1 MNFSEAFDHLKK
13 DEVMSFLIKKLGN
26 QITLTDRYD
35 KDFAKAI
42 SLLIIEQQVSFKAAI
57 TIKGRFLKLILNK
70 TSKEIIN
77 IDDLQMQSVGI
88 SHRKVS
94 YIKNTYSYFIRNR
107 VDFKTLDEKGVI
119 KELTQIKGIGK
130 WTAEMFLIFI
140 LFKTDVFS
148 KGDLALLNSIKINYS
163 LKDLSNKKL
172 DSFIKKWTPFN
183 TIASLLLWKSIE
195 EKIFFKKTQKRLKN
209 SQN

>member
-77 IDDLQMQSVGI
+77 IDDLEMQSIGI
-88 SHRKVS
+88 SHRKVN
-94 YIKNTYSYFIRNR
+94 YIKNTYSYFIKNKI
-107 VDFKTLDEKGVI
+107 DFKTLDEKGVI

-163 LKDLSNKKL
+163 LKGLSNQKL

-195 EKIFFKKTQKRLKN
+195 EKIFFKK
-209 SQN
+209 S

>member
-1 MNFSEAFDHLKK
+1 MNFSEGFDYLRK

-35 KDFAKAI
+35 KDFARAI

-77 IDDLQMQSVGI
+77 IDDLEMQSIGI
-88 SHRKVS
+88 SHRKVN
-94 YIKNTYSYFIRNR
+94 YIKNTYSYFIKNKI
-107 VDFKTLDEKGVI
+107 DFKTLDEKGVI

-148 KGDLALLNSIKINYS
+148 KGDLALLNSIKINYTI
-163 LKDLSNKKL
+163 KDLSNQKL

-195 EKIFFKKTQKRLKN
+195 EKIFFKKNTKMIKK
-209 SQN
+209 

>member
-1 MNFSEAFDHLKK
+1 MNFSEGFDHLRK

-26 QITLTDRYD
+26 QITLKDRYD

-57 TIKGRFLKLILNK
+57 TIKGRFLNLILNK

-77 IDDLQMQSVGI
+77 IDDLQMQSIGI
-88 SHRKVS
+88 SHRKVN
-94 YIKNTYSYFIRNR
+94 YIKNTYSYFIKNKI
-107 VDFKTLDEKGVI
+107 DFKTLDEKGVI

-195 EKIFFKKTQKRLKN
+195 DKIFFKK
-209 SQN
+209 

>member
-1 MNFSEAFDHLKK
+1 LNFSEGFDYLRK

-77 IDDLQMQSVGI
+77 IDDLEMQSIGI
-88 SHRKVS
+88 SHRKVN
-94 YIKNTYSYFIRNR
+94 YIKNTYSYFIKNKI
-107 VDFKTLDEKGVI
+107 DFKTLDEKGVI

-163 LKDLSNKKL
+163 LKDLSNQKL
-172 DSFIKKWTPFN
+172 DSLIKKWTPFN

-195 EKIFFKKTQKRLKN
+195 EKIFFKK
-209 SQN
+209 S

>member
-26 QITLTDRYD
+26 QITLKDRYD

-70 TSKEIIN
+70 TSKEIID
-77 IDDLQMQSVGI
+77 IDDLEMQSVGI
-88 SHRKVS
+88 SHRKVN
-94 YIKNTYSYFIRNR
+94 YIKNTYSYFIKNN

-119 KELTQIKGIGK
+119 KELTQIKGIGT

-148 KGDLALLNSIKINYS
+148 KGDLALLNSIKTNYS

-195 EKIFFKKTQKRLKN
+195 DKIFFKK
-209 SQN
+209 S

>member
-1 MNFSEAFDHLKK
+1 LNFSEAFDHLRK

-57 TIKGRFLKLILNK
+57 TIKGRFLNLILNK

-77 IDDLQMQSVGI
+77 IDDLQMQSIGI
-88 SHRKVS
+88 SHRKVN
-94 YIKNTYSYFIRNR
+94 YIKNTYSYFIKNKI
-107 VDFKTLDEKGVI
+107 DFKTLDEKGVI

-163 LKDLSNKKL
+163 IKDLSNKKL

-195 EKIFFKKTQKRLKN
+195 EKIFFNKTQK
-209 SQN
+209 

>member
-1 MNFSEAFDHLKK
+1 LNFSEAFDHLKK

-26 QITLTDRYD
+26 QITLKDRYD

-70 TSKEIIN
+70 TSKEIID
-77 IDDLQMQSVGI
+77 IDDLEMQSVGI
-88 SHRKVS
+88 SHRKVN
-94 YIKNTYSYFIRNR
+94 YIKNTYSYFIKNN

-119 KELTQIKGIGK
+119 KELTQIKGIGT

-148 KGDLALLNSIKINYS
+148 KGDLALLNSIKTNYS

-195 EKIFFKKTQKRLKN
+195 EKIFFQKMTIIIKK
-209 SQN
+209 

>member
-1 MNFSEAFDHLKK
+1 LNFSEAFDHLKK

-26 QITLTDRYD
+26 QITLKDRYD

-70 TSKEIIN
+70 TSKEIID
-77 IDDLQMQSVGI
+77 IDDLEMQSIGI
-88 SHRKVS
+88 SHRKVN
-94 YIKNTYSYFIRNR
+94 YIKNTYSYFIKNKI
-107 VDFKTLDEKGVI
+107 DFKTLDEKGVI

-163 LKDLSNKKL
+163 LKDLSNQKL
-172 DSFIKKWTPFN
+172 DSLIKKWTPFN

-195 EKIFFKKTQKRLKN
+195 EKIFFKK
-209 SQN
+209 S

>member
-1 MNFSEAFDHLKK
+1 MNFSEAFDHLRK

-57 TIKGRFLKLILNK
+57 TIKGRFLNLILNK

-77 IDDLQMQSVGI
+77 IDDLQMQSIGI
-88 SHRKVS
+88 SHRKVN
-94 YIKNTYSYFIRNR
+94 YIKNTYSYFIKNKI
-107 VDFKTLDEKGVI
+107 DFKTLDEKGVI

-148 KGDLALLNSIKINYS
+148 KGDLALLNSVKINYS
-163 LKDLSNKKL
+163 LKDLSNQKL

-195 EKIFFKKTQKRLKN
+195 EKIFFKKTQK
-209 SQN
+209 

>member
-70 TSKEIIN
+70 TSKEIID
-77 IDDLQMQSVGI
+77 IDDLEMQSVGI
-88 SHRKVS
+88 SHRKVN
-94 YIKNTYSYFIRNR
+94 YIKNTYSYFIKNKI
-107 VDFKTLDEKGVI
+107 DFKTLDEKGVI

-163 LKDLSNKKL
+163 LKDLSNQKL

-195 EKIFFKKTQKRLKN
+195 DKIFFKNHKN
-209 SQN
+209 D

>member
-1 MNFSEAFDHLKK
+1 MNFSEAFDHLRK

-57 TIKGRFLKLILNK
+57 TIKGRFLNLILNK

-77 IDDLQMQSVGI
+77 IDDLQMQSIGI
-88 SHRKVS
+88 SHRKVN
-94 YIKNTYSYFIRNR
+94 YIKNTYSYFIKNKI
-107 VDFKTLDEKGVI
+107 DFKTLDEKGVI

-195 EKIFFKKTQKRLKN
+195 EEIFFKKTQK
-209 SQN
+209 

>member
-94 YIKNTYSYFIRNR
+94 YIKNTYSYFIKNKI
-107 VDFKTLDEKGVI
+107 DFKTLDEKGVI

-163 LKDLSNKKL
+163 LKGLSNQKL

-195 EKIFFKKTQKRLKN
+195 EKIFFKKTQK
-209 SQN
+209 

>member
-77 IDDLQMQSVGI
+77 IDDLEMQSIGI
-88 SHRKVS
+88 SHRKVN
-94 YIKNTYSYFIRNR
+94 YIKNTYSYFIKNKI
-107 VDFKTLDEKGVI
+107 DFKTLDEKGVI

-163 LKDLSNKKL
+163 LKDLSNQKL

-195 EKIFFKKTQKRLKN
+195 EKIFFQKIIKMIKK
-209 SQN
+209 

>member
-26 QITLTDRYD
+26 QITLKDRYD

-70 TSKEIIN
+70 TSKEIID
-77 IDDLQMQSVGI
+77 IDDLEMQSVGI
-88 SHRKVS
+88 SHRKVN
-94 YIKNTYSYFIRNR
+94 YIKNTYSYFIKNN

-148 KGDLALLNSIKINYS
+148 KGDLALLNSIKTNYS

-195 EKIFFKKTQKRLKN
+195 DKIFFKK
-209 SQN
+209 

>member
-77 IDDLQMQSVGI
+77 INDSEMQSVGI
-88 SHRKVS
+88 SHRKVN
-94 YIKNTYSYFIRNR
+94 YIKNTYSYFIKNKI
-107 VDFKTLDEKGVI
+107 DFKTLDKKGVI

-130 WTAEMFLIFI
+130 WTAEMFLIFT
-140 LFKTDVFS
+140 LRRSDVFPATDLGVQ
-148 KGDLALLNSIKINYS
+148 KGFQILYS
-163 LKDLSNKKL
+163 LDELPTVDNMNKKSKYWRPYRSIMAL
-172 DSFIKKWTPFN
+172 Y
-183 TIASLLLWKSIE
+183 LWYVVE
-195 EKIFFKKTQKRLKN
+195 GQFEW
-209 SQN
+209 

>member
-1 MNFSEAFDHLKK
+1 MNFSEGFDYLRK

-35 KDFAKAI
+35 KDFARAI

-70 TSKEIIN
+70 TNEEIIN
-77 IDDLQMQSVGI
+77 IDDLQMKSVGI
-88 SHRKVS
+88 SHRKVN
-94 YIKNTYSYFIRNR
+94 YIKNTYSYFIKNKI
-107 VDFKTLDEKGVI
+107 DFKTLDEKGVI

-163 LKDLSNKKL
+163 LKDLSNQKL

-195 EKIFFKKTQKRLKN
+195 EKIFFKKR
-209 SQN
+209 

>member
-1 MNFSEAFDHLKK
+1 MNFSEGFDYLRK

-70 TSKEIIN
+70 TCKEIIN
-77 IDDLQMQSVGI
+77 IDDLEMQSVGI
-88 SHRKVS
+88 SHRKVN
-94 YIKNTYSYFIRNR
+94 YIKNTYSYFIKNKI
-107 VDFKTLDEKGVI
+107 DFKTLDEKGVI

-163 LKDLSNKKL
+163 LKDLSNQKL
-172 DSFIKKWTPFN
+172 DLFIKKWTPFN

-195 EKIFFKKTQKRLKN
+195 EKIFFKK
-209 SQN
+209 S

>member
-1 MNFSEAFDHLKK
+1 MNFSEAFDHLRK

-57 TIKGRFLKLILNK
+57 TIKERFLNLILNK

-77 IDDLQMQSVGI
+77 IDDLQMQSIGI
-88 SHRKVS
+88 SHRKVN
-94 YIKNTYSYFIRNR
+94 YIKNTYSYFIKNKI
-107 VDFKTLDEKGVI
+107 DFKTLDEKGVI

-163 LKDLSNKKL
+163 IKDLSNKKL

-195 EKIFFKKTQKRLKN
+195 EKIFFNKTQK
-209 SQN
+209 

>member
-1 MNFSEAFDHLKK
+1 LNFAEAFDHLKK

-70 TSKEIIN
+70 TCKEIIN
-77 IDDLQMQSVGI
+77 IDDLEMQSVGI
-88 SHRKVS
+88 SHRKVN
-94 YIKNTYSYFIRNR
+94 YIKNTYSYFIKNKI
-107 VDFKTLDEKGVI
+107 DFKTLDEKGVI
-119 KELTQIKGIGK
+119 KELIQIKGIGK

-163 LKDLSNKKL
+163 LKDLSNQKL
-172 DSFIKKWTPFN
+172 DSLIKKWTPFN

-195 EKIFFKKTQKRLKN
+195 EKIFFKK
-209 SQN
+209 S

>member
-77 IDDLQMQSVGI
+77 IDDLEMQSVGI
-88 SHRKVS
+88 SHRKVN
-94 YIKNTYSYFIRNR
+94 YIKNTYSYFIKNKI
-107 VDFKTLDEKGVI
+107 DFKTLDEKGVI

-163 LKDLSNKKL
+163 LKDLSNQKL

-195 EKIFFKKTQKRLKN
+195 EKIFFQKIIKMIKK
-209 SQN
+209 

>member
-1 MNFSEAFDHLKK
+1 MNFSEAFDHLRK

-57 TIKGRFLKLILNK
+57 TIKGRFLNLILNK

-77 IDDLQMQSVGI
+77 IDDLQMQSIGI
-88 SHRKVS
+88 SHRKVN
-94 YIKNTYSYFIRNR
+94 YIKNTYSYFIKNKI
-107 VDFKTLDEKGVI
+107 DFKTLDEKGVI

-148 KGDLALLNSIKINYS
+148 KGDLALINSIKINYS
-163 LKDLSNKKL
+163 IKDLSNKKL

-195 EKIFFKKTQKRLKN
+195 EKIFFNKTQK
-209 SQN
+209 

>member
-26 QITLTDRYD
+26 QITLKDRYD

-70 TSKEIIN
+70 TSKEIID
-77 IDDLQMQSVGI
+77 IDDLEMQSVGI
-88 SHRKVS
+88 SHRKVN
-94 YIKNTYSYFIRNR
+94 YIKNTYSYFIKNN

-140 LFKTDVFS
+140 LFKTDVFA
-148 KGDLALLNSIKINYS
+148 KGDLALLNSIKTNYS

-195 EKIFFKKTQKRLKN
+195 EKIFFQKMTIIIKK
-209 SQN
+209 

>member
-77 IDDLQMQSVGI
+77 IDDLEMQSIGI
-88 SHRKVS
+88 SHRKVN
-94 YIKNTYSYFIRNR
+94 YIKNTYSYFIKNKI
-107 VDFKTLDEKGVI
+107 DFKTLDEKGVI

-148 KGDLALLNSIKINYS
+148 KGDLALLNSIKINYG
-163 LKDLSNKKL
+163 LKDLSNQKL

-195 EKIFFKKTQKRLKN
+195 EKIFFKK
-209 SQN
+209 S

>member
-94 YIKNTYSYFIRNR
+94 YIKNTYSYFIKNK

-163 LKDLSNKKL
+163 LKGLSNQKL

-195 EKIFFKKTQKRLKN
+195 EKIFFKK
-209 SQN
+209 S

>member
-1 MNFSEAFDHLKK
+1 MNFSEAFDHLRK

-57 TIKGRFLKLILNK
+57 TIKGRFLNLILNK

-77 IDDLQMQSVGI
+77 IDDLQMQSIGI
-88 SHRKVS
+88 SHRKVN
-94 YIKNTYSYFIRNR
+94 YIKNTYSYFIKNKI
-107 VDFKTLDEKGVI
+107 DFKTLDEKGVI

-163 LKDLSNKKL
+163 IKDLSNKKL

-195 EKIFFKKTQKRLKN
+195 EKIFFNKTQK
-209 SQN
+209 

>member
-1 MNFSEAFDHLKK
+1 LNFSEAFDHLKK

-26 QITLTDRYD
+26 QITLKDRYD

-70 TSKEIIN
+70 TSKEIID
-77 IDDLQMQSVGI
+77 IDDLEMQSVGI
-88 SHRKVS
+88 SHRKVN
-94 YIKNTYSYFIRNR
+94 YIKNTYSYFIKNKI
-107 VDFKTLDEKGVI
+107 DFKTLDEKGVI

-140 LFKTDVFS
+140 LFKTDVFA
-148 KGDLALLNSIKINYS
+148 KGDLALLNSIKTNYS

-195 EKIFFKKTQKRLKN
+195 EKIFFKK
-209 SQN
+209 

>member
-1 MNFSEAFDHLKK
+1 MNFSEAFDHLRK

-163 LKDLSNKKL
+163 LKDLSNQKL

-195 EKIFFKKTQKRLKN
+195 EKIFFKK
-209 SQN
+209 S

>member
-1 MNFSEAFDHLKK
+1 MNFSEGFDHLRK

-26 QITLTDRYD
+26 QITLKDRYD

-70 TSKEIIN
+70 TSKEIID
-77 IDDLQMQSVGI
+77 IDDLEMQSVGI
-88 SHRKVS
+88 SHRKVN
-94 YIKNTYSYFIRNR
+94 YIKNTYSYFIKNN

-119 KELTQIKGIGK
+119 KVLTQIKGIGK

-148 KGDLALLNSIKINYS
+148 KGDLALSNSIKINYNIS
-163 LKDLSNKKL
+163 ELNEPELNKL
-172 DSFIKKWTPFN
+172 INKWSPFK

-195 EKIFFKKTQKRLKN
+195 ERIFFKKTN
-209 SQN
+209 

>member
-1 MNFSEAFDHLKK
+1 MNFSEAFDHLRK

-57 TIKGRFLKLILNK
+57 TIKGRFLNLILNK

-77 IDDLQMQSVGI
+77 IDDLQMQSIGI
-88 SHRKVS
+88 SHRKVN
-94 YIKNTYSYFIRNR
+94 YIKNTYSYFIKNKI
-107 VDFKTLDEKGVI
+107 DFKTLDEKGVI

-195 EKIFFKKTQKRLKN
+195 EKIFFNKTQK
-209 SQN
+209 

>member
-1 MNFSEAFDHLKK
+1 LNFSEAFDHLKK

-26 QITLTDRYD
+26 QITLKDRYD

-70 TSKEIIN
+70 TSKEIID
-77 IDDLQMQSVGI
+77 IDDLEMQSVGI
-88 SHRKVS
+88 SHRKVN
-94 YIKNTYSYFIRNR
+94 YIKNTYSYFIKNN

-148 KGDLALLNSIKINYS
+148 KGDLALLNSIKTNYS

-195 EKIFFKKTQKRLKN
+195 EKIFFKK
-209 SQN
+209 

>member
-1 MNFSEAFDHLKK
+1 LNFSEAFDHLRK

-77 IDDLQMQSVGI
+77 IDDSEMQSIGI
-88 SHRKVS
+88 SHRKVN
-94 YIKNTYSYFIRNR
+94 YIKNTYSYFIKNKI
-107 VDFKTLDEKGVI
+107 DFKTLDEKGVI

-163 LKDLSNKKL
+163 LKDLSNQKL

-195 EKIFFKKTQKRLKN
+195 EKIFFKKTQKMIKK
-209 SQN
+209 

>member
-1 MNFSEAFDHLKK
+1 LNFSEAFDHLKK

-77 IDDLQMQSVGI
+77 IDDLQMQSIGI
-88 SHRKVS
+88 SHRKVN
-94 YIKNTYSYFIRNR
+94 YIKNTYSYFIKNKI
-107 VDFKTLDEKGVI
+107 DFKTLDEKGVI

-163 LKDLSNKKL
+163 LKDLSNQKL

-195 EKIFFKKTQKRLKN
+195 EKIFFQKMIK
-209 SQN
+209 

>member
-1 MNFSEAFDHLKK
+1 MNFSEGFDYLRK

-35 KDFAKAI
+35 KDFARAI

-77 IDDLQMQSVGI
+77 IDDLEMQSIGI
-88 SHRKVS
+88 SHRKVN
-94 YIKNTYSYFIRNR
+94 YIKNTYSYFIKNKI
-107 VDFKTLDEKGVI
+107 DFKTLDEKGVI

-163 LKDLSNKKL
+163 LKDLSNQKL

-195 EKIFFKKTQKRLKN
+195 EKIFFKKR
-209 SQN
+209 

>member
-1 MNFSEAFDHLKK
+1 MNFSEAFDHLRK
-13 DEVMSFLIKKLGN
+13 DEVMSFLIMKLGN

-57 TIKGRFLKLILNK
+57 TIKGRFLNLILNK

-77 IDDLQMQSVGI
+77 IDDLQMQSIGI
-88 SHRKVS
+88 SHRKVN
-94 YIKNTYSYFIRNR
+94 YIKNTYSYFIKNKI
-107 VDFKTLDEKGVI
+107 DFKTLDEKGVI

>member
-26 QITLTDRYD
+26 QITLKDRYD

-70 TSKEIIN
+70 TNEEIIN
-77 IDDLQMQSVGI
+77 IDDLQMKSVGI
-88 SHRKVS
+88 SHRKVN
-94 YIKNTYSYFIRNR
+94 YIKNTYSYFIKNK
-107 VDFKTLDEKGVI
+107 VDFETLDEKRVI

-148 KGDLALLNSIKINYS
+148 KGDLALLNSIKINYN
-163 LKDLSNKKL
+163 LKDLSNQKL

-195 EKIFFKKTQKRLKN
+195 EKIFFKKR
-209 SQN
+209 

>member
-70 TSKEIIN
+70 TSKEIID
-77 IDDLQMQSVGI
+77 IDDLEMQSVGI
-88 SHRKVS
+88 SHRKVN
-94 YIKNTYSYFIRNR
+94 YIKNTYSYFIKNN

-140 LFKTDVFS
+140 LFKTDVFA
-148 KGDLALLNSIKINYS
+148 KGDLALLNSIKTNYS

-195 EKIFFKKTQKRLKN
+195 EKIFFKK
-209 SQN
+209 

>member
-1 MNFSEAFDHLKK
+1 MNFSEAFDYLRK

-88 SHRKVS
+88 SHRKVN
-94 YIKNTYSYFIRNR
+94 YIKNTYSYFIKNKI
-107 VDFKTLDEKGVI
+107 DFKTLDEKGVI
-119 KELTQIKGIGK
+119 KELIQIKGIGK

-163 LKDLSNKKL
+163 LKDLSNQKL

-195 EKIFFKKTQKRLKN
+195 EKIFFKKR
-209 SQN
+209 